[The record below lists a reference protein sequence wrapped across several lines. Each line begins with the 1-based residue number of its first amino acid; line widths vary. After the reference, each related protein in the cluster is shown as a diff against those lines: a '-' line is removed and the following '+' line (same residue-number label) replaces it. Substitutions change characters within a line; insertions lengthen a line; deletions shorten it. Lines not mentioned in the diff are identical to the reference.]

1 MLYWDK
7 LLNPK
12 RIRETSSVIRTRSD
26 NRSPFKKDFDTI
38 CNSTVLRRL
47 QDKAQVFP
55 LEEEDYARSRLTHS
69 IEVLSIAESLGIQA
83 REIIKKKE
91 NKKYIS
97 QKSDNSTYRKT
108 NKLID
113 SIPTILM
120 GAALL
125 HDMGNPPF
133 GHLGEQIINDWF
145 KDNLQHF
152 EYSSNDHKYVK
163 CEMSHSSLDK
173 TLDPKYKND
182 LLHFD
187 GNAQLLRLIT
197 RLSLIVDD
205 NGMNLSYPLIATI
218 VKYPCSSSN
227 INSGILSKKKAGYFS
242 SEEKTYLN
250 IANTL
255 GLVNEGQ
262 CCRHPLAFLLEAAD
276 DIAYLTADIEDAN
289 HKAVISVADI
299 DEYLEVF
306 GKDDKI
312 VESVR
317 RAILDYKQA
326 AINMNYPNT
335 DDYIMHRLRIYI
347 KGQMINA
354 MAHSFE
360 KMYEDIMNG
369 CCEKEL
375 LEESE
380 ANALTSCLREL
391 EIDKIHYC
399 SAIVENKTRA
409 IVVLNKLL
417 NLYIPAVL
425 NYNKKNDYRRDT
437 EANLIYMSLSEN
449 YKYICE
455 KDIKGSS
462 DSDVIYDKLR
472 LAIDQIS
479 GMTDTRAMKVYQ
491 TLSAT

>member
-152 EYSSNDHKYVK
+152 EYSSNDHM
-163 CEMSHSSLDK
+163 EIL
-173 TLDPKYKND
+173 
-182 LLHFD
+182 
-187 GNAQLLRLIT
+187 GAI
-197 RLSLIVDD
+197 LSL
-205 NGMNLSYPLIATI
+205 LA
-218 VKYPCSSSN
+218 PCC
-227 INSGILSKKKAGYFS
+227 GPVEVGD
-242 SEEKTYLN
+242 
-250 IANTL
+250 
-255 GLVNEGQ
+255 V
-262 CCRHPLAFLLEAAD
+262 LA
-276 DIAYLTADIEDAN
+276 
-289 HKAVISVADI
+289 VR
-299 DEYLEVF
+299 VF
-306 GKDDKI
+306 GI
-312 VESVR
+312 G
-317 RAILDYKQA
+317 I
-326 AINMNYPNT
+326 
-335 DDYIMHRLRIYI
+335 
-347 KGQMINA
+347 
-354 MAHSFE
+354 
-360 KMYEDIMNG
+360 
-369 CCEKEL
+369 
-375 LEESE
+375 
-380 ANALTSCLREL
+380 
-391 EIDKIHYC
+391 
-399 SAIVENKTRA
+399 
-409 IVVLNKLL
+409 
-417 NLYIPAVL
+417 
-425 NYNKKNDYRRDT
+425 RRDR
-437 EANLIYMSLSEN
+437 EVDALGVANL
-449 YKYICE
+449 
-455 KDIKGSS
+455 
-462 DSDVIYDKLR
+462 
-472 LAIDQIS
+472 
-479 GMTDTRAMKVYQ
+479 
-491 TLSAT
+491 